1 MQRGND
7 RQVCFASDED
17 IAAYAHWLHEGA
29 VKYEVLIHA
38 WVFMTNHVHLLVTP
52 CVDMAS
58 SRLMQFI
65 GRHYVRHFNYTY
77 RRSGTLWEGRY
88 HSCLVQAEAYLLSC
102 QRYMELNPVRA
113 NMVADPADYKWSS
126 YQMNGLGLES
136 KLLTPHPVYQ
146 GLGSS
151 KAQRLVNYRALFKSV
166 IGGELLSD
174 IRYSLNTG
182 LILGTEKFKSQ
193 VEEFIGRRVRPAKRR
208 RRSGKLLYFYSDPE
222 ISPRI
227 SLA

>member
-7 RQVCFASDED
+7 RQVCFTSDKD

-102 QRYMELNPVRA
+102 QRYMGLNPVRA
-113 NMVADPADYKWSS
+113 NMVADPAD
-126 YQMNGLGLES
+126 
-136 KLLTPHPVYQ
+136 
-146 GLGSS
+146 
-151 KAQRLVNYRALFKSV
+151 
-166 IGGELLSD
+166 
-174 IRYSLNTG
+174 
-182 LILGTEKFKSQ
+182 
-193 VEEFIGRRVRPAKRR
+193 
-208 RRSGKLLYFYSDPE
+208 
-222 ISPRI
+222 
-227 SLA
+227 